1 MTGIPA
7 MRFSG
12 ATHTTRWLAGVA
24 VAAVLIGAGTPAL
37 AQDANTNAR
46 LNKVESEVR
55 ALQRKVF
62 PGADGKYF
70 EPEIT
75 AAPAPRPAPGAPA
88 STPLSDLLTRMDVV
102 EQQMA
107 RLTSQV
113 EQNTN
118 RIGQLEAK
126 LAASAAAPAPAL
138 APAPMPADAAPAAA
152 QSNLD
157 AMSGGA
163 STRPLPA
170 PTTSPVTAAPR
181 PASPAP
187 TRTVAAPSSRV
198 EAVRAIAKPQ
208 SADAG
213 DDEYSYGFRLWEA
226 KFYPEAQ
233 QQLKLFLEKYPR
245 HERASW
251 GRNLLGR
258 AYLDDNNPS
267 EAAKW
272 FLQNF
277 QTDKRGDRAPDSL
290 LYLAVSMKQL
300 KDTKRACIALAE
312 FSETYAS
319 EAAGRLSGLYG
330 STRNGLNC
338 S

>member
-1 MTGIPA
+1 MNGNFGA
-7 MRFSG
+7 MRP
-12 ATHTTRWLAGVA
+12 ARWLVS
-24 VAAVLIGAGTPAL
+24 VAAAAMLAAGAAPAF
-37 AQDANTNAR
+37 AQDANTGAR

-70 EPEIT
+70 EPQISAAPT
-75 AAPAPRPAPGAPA
+75 PAPAPGQPT
-88 STPLSDLLTRMDVV
+88 STPVTDLLNRMDAV
-102 EQQMA
+102 EAQMA
-107 RLTSQV
+107 QLTAQV

-126 LAASAAAPAPAL
+126 LAASAPAPLAVPTPGPGPSPAPGPQAGFTPSPTPAPVATPTPRPVATSTPAPAP
-138 APAPMPADAAPAAA
+138 
-152 QSNLD
+152 S
-157 AMSGGA
+157 
-163 STRPLPA
+163 RP
-170 PTTSPVTAAPR
+170 
-181 PASPAP
+181 
-187 TRTVAAPSSRV
+187 VAAPSSRV
-198 EAVRAIAKPQ
+198 EAVKAIVKPQ
-208 SADAG
+208 TADAA

-233 QQLKLFLEKYPR
+233 QQLKLYLEKYPR
-245 HERASW
+245 HARASW

-258 AYLDDNNPS
+258 AYLDDGNPT

-277 QTDKRGDRAPDSL
+277 QADKRGDRAPDSL

-319 EAAGRLSGLYG
+319 EAAGRLSGLYNA
-330 STRNGLNC
+330 TRNGLSC

>member
-1 MTGIPA
+1 MNGTFGA
-7 MRFSG
+7 MR
-12 ATHTTRWLAGVA
+12 TTRWLMS
-24 VAAVLIGAGTPAL
+24 AAAAAIMVSAASPSF

-62 PGADGKYF
+62 PGGDGKFF
-70 EPEIT
+70 EPQISAP
-75 AAPAPRPAPGAPA
+75 AAPAPAPGQPTT
-88 STPLSDLLTRMDVV
+88 TPVSDLLTRMDAV
-102 EQQMA
+102 EAQMA
-107 RLTSQV
+107 QLTSQV

-118 RIGQLEAK
+118 RITQLEGRLNSGAV
-126 LAASAAAPAPAL
+126 APAPSSS
-138 APAPMPADAAPAAA
+138 PAPFTPTTPAP
-152 QSNLD
+152 QTNLD

-163 STRPLPA
+163 SVRPSTPAVTPRPLA
-170 PTTSPVTAAPR
+170 PTAQPAIATKPV
-181 PASPAP
+181 
-187 TRTVAAPSSRV
+187 VAPSSRV
-198 EAVRAIAKPQ
+198 EAVRAIIKPQ
-208 SADAG
+208 TADTA

-233 QQLKLFLEKYPR
+233 QQLKLYLEKYPR
-245 HERASW
+245 HARASW

-277 QTDKRGDRAPDSL
+277 QSDKRGDRAPDSL

-312 FSETYAS
+312 FSDTYAA
-319 EAAGRLSGLYG
+319 EAAGRLSGLYAT
-330 STRNGLNC
+330 TRSGLSC